1 MPEFTS
7 AYYNMSQG
15 EDDRGPW
22 NSDGDWEFIE
32 DPQPA
37 VGGGDGLVTVTVSG
51 VDVEVLQAMAA
62 RTASDISADPKTG
75 AELGS
80 GQAV

>member
-15 EDDRGPW
+15 EDARGPW
-22 NSDGDWEFIE
+22 NSGGDWEFIE

-37 VGGGDGLVTVTVSG
+37 VGGGDGLATVTLSG
-51 VDVEVLQAMAA
+51 ADVEVLQAMAA

-75 AELGS
+75 ADLGS